1 MKRNQITDKWV
12 SGISLL
18 RHLMF
23 LALMVFCTSSVF
35 AQKKVT
41 GTVIDA
47 TGEPVI
53 GASVMVK
60 GSSNGSVTDL
70 DGNFTLNNV
79 PENATLVFSYVGF
92 RTQDISVAGKTNFK
106 VTLEEDKQLLDEVV
120 VVGYG

>member
-1 MKRNQITDKWV
+1 MKRNQITDNWV

-47 TGEPVI
+47 TGEPII
-53 GASVMVK
+53 GATVMVK
-60 GSSNGSVTDL
+60 GT
-70 DGNFTLNNV
+70 T
-79 PENATLVFSYVGF
+79 T
-92 RTQDISVAGKTNFK
+92 
-106 VTLEEDKQLLDEVV
+106 
-120 VVGYG
+120 